1 METSRSGDELARM
14 LATLANPHR
23 MRVIAALASG
33 RNYVSALARELG
45 ISRPLLQL
53 HLARLEAAGLVTA
66 TFELSADGKAMKF
79 YDTVPFTVTLTP
91 QSIALAARTLT
102 IEDGEKTA

>member
-1 METSRSGDELARM
+1 METSHTGDELARI

-23 MRVIAALASG
+23 MRVIAALAHG

-53 HLARLEAAGLVTA
+53 HLAKLEAAGLVTA
-66 TFELSADGKAMKF
+66 AFELSADGKAMKY
-79 YDTVPFTVTLTP
+79 YDTVPFAVTLTP

-102 IEDGEKTA
+102 TEEGNN